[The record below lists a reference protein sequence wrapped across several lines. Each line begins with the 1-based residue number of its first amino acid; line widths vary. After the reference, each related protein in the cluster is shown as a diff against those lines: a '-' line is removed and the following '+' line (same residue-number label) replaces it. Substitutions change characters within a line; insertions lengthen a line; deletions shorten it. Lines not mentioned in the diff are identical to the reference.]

1 MQDDLSLRL
10 ALGHCAG
17 LSLAGS
23 KSTKDLIESTLKLGD
38 IC

>member
-1 MQDDLSLRL
+1 MPGDQSLCS

-17 LSLAGS
+17 LSLTGS
-23 KSTKDLIESTLKLGD
+23 KSTQDLIESTGKLGD